1 MGRPLLNFG
10 HRLRSES
17 YSIAADSAVT
27 STLALLKTGDVVRI
41 SPEQSATVPG
51 MAPVPFQ
58 RQASTYGYPEIPRPC
73 ASASLLVVRTYSSTI
88 SIDSDDKRTF
98 EMLLLVPLI
107 AEPGEV
113 QRGDAILTW
122 LVDRTGWIRCAE
134 DYSRI
139 DMISGI
145 EIIGGLAVGD
155 ALLTRLL
162 DASVDADEQ
171 ENGCIAC
178 TVSQEGSAIVPM
190 YSNVFV
196 PFA

>member
-10 HRLRSES
+10 YRLRSE
-17 YSIAADSAVT
+17 INNIEIDRAVT

-41 SPEQSATVPG
+41 SPEQSAAVPG

-58 RQASTYGYPEIPRPC
+58 RQASTYGYPEIQRPC
-73 ASASLLVVRTYSSTI
+73 ASDNLLVVRTYSS
-88 SIDSDDKRTF
+88 SITVDSDDTRTF
-98 EMLLLVPLI
+98 ELLLLVPLVT
-107 AEPGEV
+107 ETGEV

-139 DMISGI
+139 DMISGV

-162 DASVDADEQ
+162 DASMDADEQ